1 MEQENNWQPMPGRR
15 ARLRGSKKS
24 VLITSARYNTGEV
37 LYTLR
42 RPDGSQME
50 AYANELLP
58 PEITA
63 S

>member
-1 MEQENNWQPMPGRR
+1 MSEVAAWQPAIGRP

-24 VLITSARYNTGEV
+24 VVITSARYNTGEV
-37 LYTLR
+37 LYTVR
-42 RPDGSQME
+42 RSDGSQME